1 MTTTESTADIEIT
14 EQEIESAVNAWQ
26 NGSAEQLVKLRKLQ
40 KEM

>member
-1 MTTTESTADIEIT
+1 MTETTNEIEIT

-26 NGSAEQLVKLRKLQ
+26 TGNVEQLVKLRKLQ